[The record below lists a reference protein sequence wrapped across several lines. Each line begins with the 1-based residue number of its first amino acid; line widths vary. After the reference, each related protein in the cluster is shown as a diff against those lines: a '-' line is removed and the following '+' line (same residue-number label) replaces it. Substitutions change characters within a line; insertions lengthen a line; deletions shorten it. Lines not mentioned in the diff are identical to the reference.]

1 MNLLAMCDALII
13 TPVKDSIQTTLKTI
27 ESISNSEGKFEYIVF
42 NDFSNSETKS
52 SLERN
57 SRIYGYELVNIED
70 HTTNPS
76 PNYRLILQLA
86 QQKALIKKI
95 PLIIVESD
103 VIVTKNILKELIYI
117 SETYKNSGMVGAI
130 TVNEKNEYNFPYT
143 YEKKK
148 SNEIVKA
155 KHSLSFSCTLIT
167 IPFLMKFSFENLSAK
182 KDWYDIYISRQSKKY
197 GFVNLLAKNLEVFH
211 QPHSSRPWKKL
222 KYENPVLYYLKK
234 YLKNRDRI

>member
-1 MNLLAMCDALII
+1 MYDALII
-13 TPVKDSIQTTLKTI
+13 TPVRDSIQTSLKTI
-27 ESISNSEGKFEYIVF
+27 ESVSASEGKFEYIIF

-57 SRIYGYELVNIED
+57 SRLYGYELVNIED
-70 HTTNPS
+70 HTTNPP

-86 QQKALIKKI
+86 QQKALIKEI

-103 VIVTKNILKELIYI
+103 IIVTKNILKELVSI
-117 SETYKNSGMVGAI
+117 SKNYKNSGMVGAI

-143 YEKKK
+143 FEKKK
-148 SNEIVKA
+148 SNEVVNAI
-155 KHSLSFSCTLIT
+155 HSLSFCCTLLT
-167 IPFLMKFSFENLSAK
+167 IPFLTKFSFESLPAK
-182 KDWYDIYISRQSKKY
+182 KDWFDIYISRQSKKY

-222 KYENPVLYYLKK
+222 KYENPVLYYLEK
-234 YLKNRDRI
+234 YLKKRDRI